1 MRLSSDCF
9 IGTYV
14 EQNGRRDVNTNQ
26 TTSLD
31 QQLEIISNLVTRV
44 QTSILSRLIG
54 NLQLTIN
61 LAFIQANTSSKLSK
75 SLVSLISGLIDD
87 IDVKVLGLFV
97 KQSSRE
103 GPKFGRVGTKYCDGG
118 FVDES
123 G

>member
-1 MRLSSDCF
+1 M
-9 IGTYV
+9 
-14 EQNGRRDVNTNQ
+14 NTNQ